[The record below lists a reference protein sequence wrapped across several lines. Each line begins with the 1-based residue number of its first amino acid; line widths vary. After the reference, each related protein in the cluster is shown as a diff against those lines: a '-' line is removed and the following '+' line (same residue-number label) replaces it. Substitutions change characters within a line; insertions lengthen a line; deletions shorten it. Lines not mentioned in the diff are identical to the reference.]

1 MRALLLVVGLHLVVF
16 GGQQALLHRKQ
27 QVEHA
32 AGAAVAV
39 GEGVDG
45 FTGSGPRPCGSAGPR
60 RVPDAG
66 SVPRWPAARAA
77 ALRPPAGCRHV
88 LGPRAGLGFEI
99 GGVLI
104 STVGLG
110 SRAVVQRLDEGAA
123 LGSDLVL
130 DVEDLPAL
138 QVPRSGLHLGLF
150 AHGDR
155 GSCAAPRRGR
165 QASRAMR

>member
-1 MRALLLVVGLHLVVF
+1 
-16 GGQQALLHRKQ
+16 
-27 QVEHA
+27 
-32 AGAAVAV
+32 
-39 GEGVDG
+39 
-45 FTGSGPRPCGSAGPR
+45 
-60 RVPDAG
+60 
-66 SVPRWPAARAA
+66 
-77 ALRPPAGCRHV
+77 
-88 LGPRAGLGFEI
+88 
-99 GGVLI
+99 LI

-155 GSCAAPRRGR
+155 GSCAAPRRRR